1 MRFNDRL
8 ARAGV
13 DRVTD
18 LQLSAAAGGPAKR
31 ELHHGHM
38 TLQPHQAD
46 HAHRR
51 LTGGLLAGWI
61 MLVLSASLY
70 PFDFDA
76 PRLLRAAADGFPA
89 LRAWHVPS
97 RRDMWLNLLIY
108 IPVGM
113 LGVLAQHGRRPALQR
128 ALRAVALA
136 ALVSLGV
143 EIAQHALRLRVPS
156 LADWLFN
163 VSSGAIGVLLAG
175 IYARLPIQPLTTRL
189 RRSEPSPALV
199 LLVGLWLAAHAAP
212 FVPRLRPGRVA
223 AAVEA
228 SLALQPTVSLTT
240 AYFACWLVLA
250 ALVRV
255 LVRREAFWTWFAIL
269 AGAALASKLL
279 FVGQRLAPDE
289 LIGAALALPVI
300 GWLRRRPHAPSLTP
314 LFLLLCAAFAVAGL
328 APLGFSGPAQPF
340 EWPAFADEGT
350 AADPGALPTL
360 ERVFLGI
367 GAAWVAAGSA
377 MGLLPGVL
385 ALLVIVGA
393 GEFAQSWMP
402 ARTPEASDLL
412 ALLAGTLLV
421 QLGGWLERRRW
432 RR

>member
-1 MRFNDRL
+1 
-8 ARAGV
+8 
-13 DRVTD
+13 
-18 LQLSAAAGGPAKR
+18 
-31 ELHHGHM
+31 M
-38 TLQPHQAD
+38 TLQPIEAD
-46 HAHRR
+46 DAHRR

-76 PRLLRAAADGFPA
+76 PRLLRAAASGFPA
-89 LRAWHVPS
+89 LHDWHVPS
-97 RRDMWLNLLIY
+97 RRDMLLNLLIY

-136 ALVSLGV
+136 AVVSLGV
-143 EIAQHALRLRVPS
+143 EVAQHALRLRVPS
-156 LADWLFN
+156 LADWAFN
-163 VSSGAIGVLLAG
+163 VASAAIGVALAG
-175 IYARLPIQPLTTRL
+175 IYARLPIQPLTARL
-189 RRSEPSPALV
+189 RKTEPSPALV

-212 FVPRLRPGRVA
+212 FVPRLRPGRVT

-228 SLALQPTVSLTT
+228 SLALQPSLSLTT
-240 AYFACWLVLA
+240 GYFACWLVLA

-255 LVRREAFWTWFAIL
+255 LVRREAFWTWFSIL

-279 FVGQRLAPDE
+279 FVGQRLTPDE
-289 LIGAALALPVI
+289 VIGGALALPVI
-300 GWLRRRPHAPSLTP
+300 GWLRRRPHAASLTP
-314 LFLLLCAAFAVAGL
+314 LLFLVCASFAVSGL
-328 APLGFSGPAQPF
+328 APLGFAGPAQAF
-340 EWPAFADEGT
+340 EWPAFADEGV

-377 MGLLPGVL
+377 LGLLPGVL
-385 ALLVIVGA
+385 ALVVIVSV
-393 GEFAQSWMP
+393 GEFAQAWMP

-421 QLGGWLERRRW
+421 QFGGWLERRRW
-432 RR
+432 PR

>member
-1 MRFNDRL
+1 
-8 ARAGV
+8 
-13 DRVTD
+13 
-18 LQLSAAAGGPAKR
+18 
-31 ELHHGHM
+31 M
-38 TLQPHQAD
+38 TLQPHDAD
-46 HAHRR
+46 DSPRR
-51 LTGGLLAGWI
+51 LAGGLLAGWI
-61 MLVLSASLY
+61 MLVLTASLY

-76 PRLLRAAADGFPA
+76 PRLLRAAAQGFPA
-89 LRAWHVPS
+89 LHHWYVPS
-97 RRDMWLNLLIY
+97 RRDMWLNLVIY

-113 LGVLAQHGRRPALQR
+113 LGVLAQHDRRPALQR

-143 EIAQHALRLRVPS
+143 ELAQHALRLRVPS

-163 VSSGAIGVLLAG
+163 VASAAIGVLLAA
-175 IYARLPIQPLTTRL
+175 IYSRLPIQPLTTRL
-189 RRSEPSPALV
+189 RQAEPSPALV

-212 FVPRLRPGRVA
+212 FVPRLRPGRVT

-228 SLALQPTVSLTT
+228 SLALQPSVSLTT

-269 AGAALASKLL
+269 AGVAIASKLL

-289 LIGAALALPVI
+289 VIGGVLALPVI
-300 GWLRRRPHAPSLTP
+300 GWLRRRTHATALTP
-314 LFLLLCAAFAVAGL
+314 LLLILCASFAVSAL
-328 APLGFSGPAQPF
+328 APLGIAGPAQPF
-340 EWPAFADEGT
+340 EWPAFADEGP

-360 ERVFLGI
+360 ERVFLGV

-377 MGLLPGVL
+377 LGLLPGVL
-385 ALLVIVGA
+385 LLLVVVGA
-393 GEFAQSWMP
+393 GEVAQSWMP

-421 QLGGWLERRRW
+421 QLGRWLERRRW
-432 RR
+432 RRQPLLRR